1 MFIQT
6 ESTPN
11 PATLKFIPGQDV
23 MEVGTADFPI
33 RRHGRRVAAGQA
45 PLRGARCD
53 GRVSW
58 S

>member
-23 MEVGTADFPI
+23 MEVGTADFPSADTAAS
-33 RRHGRRVAAGQA
+33 RRWPNGCFRSMA
-45 PLRGARCD
+45 
-53 GRVSW
+53 
-58 S
+58 